1 MLNLRCDTLPMMT
14 KGANEME
21 TTQAKAIADTILAQL
36 GNGRFI
42 AMTGA
47 KNFLHDENG
56 KLSFQYPRRK
66 GFKVSGVRIALNVMD
81 TYDVTF
87 VDMKRDYSTVEK
99 TIENVYADQLQRVFT
114 AETGLDTHL

>member
-1 MLNLRCDTLPMMT
+1 
-14 KGANEME
+14 ME
-21 TTQAKAIADTILAQL
+21 TTQAKAIADTILTQL